1 VADARVGRRSIRL
14 GAGEEFRVPRYDM
27 HINPRNRSRAD
38 LVMLQTFDCTTTYV
52 AQRYLE
58 TLAEFI
64 KQGRDVWGDL
74 PPVVALAVFAG
85 RDQQTFGP
93 WLPRAVQRQVVFP
106 LARSFEE
113 WREDRRQE
121 RDELKRSGWWRS

>member
-1 VADARVGRRSIRL
+1 
-14 GAGEEFRVPRYDM
+14 M
-27 HINPRNRSRAD
+27 HVNPRNRSRGD
-38 LVMLQTFDCTTTYV
+38 VVMLQTFDCTTTHV

-58 TLAEFI
+58 TLAEYI
-64 KQGRDVWGDL
+64 EQGRDTWGDL

-93 WLPRAVQRQVVFP
+93 WLPRSVQRQVVFP

-113 WREDRRQE
+113 WREGRRRY
-121 RDELKRSGWWRS
+121 RDEEADAEDDGDGERGWLRTARSRW